1 MKKKIIYL
9 LSFSPYGLFEIY
21 RNTKRNNKRI
31 KNQKLIINDYLK
43 NNEIKKLQIGCG
55 SNFLQ
60 GWLNTDLRDCDNI
73 AFLDA
78 GGKFPIESDA
88 FDYIYSEHLFEHLTV
103 EQQHNMLVESYRIL
117 KKGGVMRIA
126 TPSLDFLFNLYANP
140 TTTENKQYV
149 NWAVENIPGLTI
161 INNSI
166 IDTEEHYCYVIN
178 NFFKAWGHQM
188 IHNYSSLK
196 KIGMQNRFSQ
206 VRLCNVGESKVL
218 CLQNIEKHGAIIPVN
233 MNLLETMVVEMIK

>member
-21 RNTKRNNKRI
+21 RNIKRNNKRI

-78 GGKFPIESDA
+78 GGKFPIESDT

-103 EQQHNMLVESYRIL
+103 EQQHNMLAESYRIL
-117 KKGGVMRIA
+117 KKGGVMRLA
-126 TPSLDFLFNLYANP
+126 TPSLDFLFKLYANP
-140 TTTENKQYV
+140 MALENKQYV
-149 NWAVENIPGLTI
+149 NWAIENIPKLKI

-166 IDTEEHYCYVIN
+166 IDHEEYYCYVIN

-196 KIGMQNRFSQ
+196 KIAIQNRFSK
-206 VRLCNVGESKVL
+206 VRLCNVGQSEVQ
-218 CLQNIEKHGAIIPVN
+218 CLQNIEKHGTIIPEN
-233 MNLLETMVVEMIK
+233 INLMETMVVEIIN